1 MRLHASGLGLDHRT
15 AAGSVGGEPADA
27 PAKTDDASGVVPAA
41 TGEAPMQLHVK
52 GKNLEVSDSM
62 RSYVERKLQKLDRR
76 VHELTEVEIE
86 LAVERNPSI
95 AESQVAEA
103 TVHLKGRT
111 LRARETA
118 RDMKA
123 AIDQLADKLVRQVR
137 DLHDKRVGGRRH
149 VAGSVEPAVADP
161 VEAEV
166 TES

>member
-1 MRLHASGLGLDHRT
+1 
-15 AAGSVGGEPADA
+15 
-27 PAKTDDASGVVPAA
+27 
-41 TGEAPMQLHVK
+41 MQLHVK
-52 GKNLEVSDSM
+52 GKNLEVNDSI

-137 DLHDKRVGGRRH
+137 DIHDKRVAGRRH
-149 VAGSVEPAVADP
+149 VAASDAGEAGDAQREDRGASGAAREEPELEGP
-161 VEAEV
+161 VEAEI
-166 TES
+166 TEI

>member
-1 MRLHASGLGLDHRT
+1 MRLYASRVGLDHRT
-15 AAGSVGGEPADA
+15 
-27 PAKTDDASGVVPAA
+27 AA

-52 GKNLEVSDSM
+52 GKNLEVNDSI

-95 AESQVAEA
+95 ADSQVAEA

-123 AIDQLADKLVRQVR
+123 AIDQLADKLTRQVR

-149 VAGSVEPAVADP
+149 SEVPALADP
-161 VEAEV
+161 VEAEI